1 MARRSKTKAETQ
13 EDATDGVQS
22 HAAQETA
29 TDTQASEYRSRCGG
43 TLRTHREKQGLSIQT
58 VASRLRLSVKQI
70 EALEADNFEALPEAT
85 IARGFIRNYAKLL
98 EINVEPLLDAYNV
111 LVPSKAPHSFTVQP
125 APYANNRQYK
135 KPDMKRW
142 VPFLA
147 AGLLALG
154 VWLLYQSYIQKPS
167 PVAPTASQLPAPE
180 ALPQAAL
187 PAGERQSDAQN
198 ATTEIALP
206 PATAT
211 APVTDAAIATPPA
224 AVDAPSVA
232 VPEPAP
238 APVAQETAQSPPA
251 IAPATASKLSRLEF
265 SATQET
271 WVSVTDASGKE
282 IYNKTLFAGNRDTL
296 EAAPPL
302 NVVVGNANGTSLNIN
317 GVGTNL
323 GPHTKV
329 NVARIKVE

>member
-1 MARRSKTKAETQ
+1 MARKSKTKAEAQ
-13 EDATDGVQS
+13 EDVTKVVQP
-22 HAAQETA
+22 HTAQEA
-29 TDTQASEYRSRCGG
+29 TTDAVSEYRSRCGG
-43 TLRTHREKQGLSIQT
+43 ALRTHRENQGLSVQT

-147 AGLLALG
+147 AGLLALC

-167 PVAPTASQLPAPE
+167 PVAPTASRLPAPE
-180 ALPQAAL
+180 PLPQAAL
-187 PAGERQSDAQN
+187 PAGERQAEAQV

-206 PATAT
+206 SASTSAPADTAAT
-211 APVTDAAIATPPA
+211 TPPTV
-224 AVDAPSVA
+224 VDAPVA
-232 VPEPAP
+232 VAETPATQEPATPQP
-238 APVAQETAQSPPA
+238 AAASV
-251 IAPATASKLSRLEF
+251 TASKLSRVEF

-271 WVSVTDASGKE
+271 WVSVTDVSGKE
-282 IYNKTLFAGNRDTL
+282 IYNKTLFAGNRDMI

-302 NVVVGNANGTSLNIN
+302 NVVVGNANGTSLSVN
-317 GVGTNL
+317 GVETNL
-323 GPHTKV
+323 GPYTKV

>member
-13 EDATDGVQS
+13 EDTTEMAQPR
-22 HAAQETA
+22 AAQETMS
-29 TDTQASEYRSRCGG
+29 DTQASEYRSRCGG
-43 TLRTHREKQGLSIQT
+43 ALRTHREKQGLSVQT
-58 VASRLRLSVKQI
+58 VASRLRLSAKQI

-111 LVPSKAPHSFTVQP
+111 LVPSKAPHSFTVKP

-135 KPDMKRW
+135 KTDKKRW
-142 VPFLA
+142 IPFLA
-147 AGLLALG
+147 AGLLSLS

-180 ALPQAAL
+180 PLPQAAL
-187 PAGERQSDAQN
+187 PAGERQAEAQT

-206 PATAT
+206 PANNAAVPVADAATAT
-211 APVTDAAIATPPA
+211 SPA
-224 AVDAPSVA
+224 AVDVPAT
-232 VPEPAP
+232 VPEPTP
-238 APVAQETAQSPPA
+238 APVAQESVQLPLATAS
-251 IAPATASKLSRLEF
+251 ATASKLSRLEF

-282 IYNKTLFAGNRDTL
+282 MYNKILFAGNRDMI

-302 NVVVGNANGTSLNIN
+302 NVVVGNANGTSFSVN
-317 GVGTNL
+317 GVEINL

>member
-1 MARRSKTKAETQ
+1 MVQPMA
-13 EDATDGVQS
+13 G
-22 HAAQETA
+22 QETA
-29 TDTQASEYRSRCGG
+29 AEQPVSEYRSRCGG
-43 TLRTHREKQGLSIQT
+43 ALRTHREKQGMSVQM

-70 EALEADNFEALPEAT
+70 EALEADDFDALPEAT

-111 LVPSKAPHSFTVQP
+111 LVPSKAPHSFTVKP

-167 PVAPTASQLPAPE
+167 PVAPTAGQLPAPE
-180 ALPQAAL
+180 PLPQAAL
-187 PAGERQSDAQN
+187 PAGERQAEAQI
-198 ATTEIALP
+198 ATAEITLP
-206 PATAT
+206 PASTSAPVADAAVVVPPAVT
-211 APVTDAAIATPPA
+211 DAPVTVLDAAVPAPTAQEA
-224 AVDAPSVA
+224 AVLQPTV
-232 VPEPAP
+232 
-238 APVAQETAQSPPA
+238 APV
-251 IAPATASKLSRLEF
+251 TASKLSRLEF

-271 WVSVTDASGKE
+271 WVSVIDASGKE
-282 IYNKTLFAGNRDTL
+282 IYNKILFAGNREMV

-302 NVVVGNANGTSLNIN
+302 NVVVGNANGTSLSVN
-317 GVGTNL
+317 GVETNL

-329 NVARIKVE
+329 NVARIKVD